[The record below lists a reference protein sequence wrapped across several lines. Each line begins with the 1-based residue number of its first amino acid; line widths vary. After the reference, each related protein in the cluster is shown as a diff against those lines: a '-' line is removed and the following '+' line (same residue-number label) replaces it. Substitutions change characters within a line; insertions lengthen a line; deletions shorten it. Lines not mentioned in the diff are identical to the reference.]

1 MIMNKILIIDDDRD
15 MRTLLTKYLVK
26 NDYQVIEATNG
37 KNALEVLELSEP
49 DLILCDFRLGDTDG
63 TSLLLKIKQK
73 HAHVPVI
80 FITGYG
86 DIKIAVEVMRLGAFD
101 YVTKP
106 LLPEEILLTI
116 KHALAKVQAKT

>member
-1 MIMNKILIIDDDRD
+1 MKKILIIDDDRD
-15 MRTLLTKYLVK
+15 MRTLLTKYLEK
-26 NDYQVIEATNG
+26 NNYQVIEATNG
-37 KNALEVLELSEP
+37 KSALEALELNEP
-49 DLILCDFRLGDTDG
+49 NLILCDFRLGDTDG
-63 TSLLLKIKQK
+63 TTLLQKIKEK
-73 HAHVPVI
+73 HAHIPII

-116 KHALAKVQAKT
+116 KKALA